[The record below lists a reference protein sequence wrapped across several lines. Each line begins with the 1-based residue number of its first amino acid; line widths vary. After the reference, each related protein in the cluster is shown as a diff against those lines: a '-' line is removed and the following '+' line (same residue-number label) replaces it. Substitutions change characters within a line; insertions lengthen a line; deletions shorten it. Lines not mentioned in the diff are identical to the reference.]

1 MTSRPRLARS
11 PALAA
16 WQKCVGDTPP
26 SRWTYDD
33 LWRAAMA
40 EMEASENKDNPEHE
54 RHFQREAI
62 ALLLG
67 EPVHNVRLNAMWTRR
82 YVARLAE
89 LVRKA
94 AA

>member
-1 MTSRPRLARS
+1 M
-11 PALAA
+11 
-16 WQKCVGDTPP
+16 D
-26 SRWTYDD
+26 
-33 LWRAAMA
+33 